1 MEKYKAFVDKGVESS
16 NEKIEYIQT
25 WLAVRKRKSDGTFSK
40 RKEEMVAMKKNGQRM
55 VVKS

>member
-40 RKEEMVAMKKNGQRM
+40 RKEEMVPMKEMGRGW
-55 VVKS
+55 S